1 MFRRIGLGLVVVA
14 AGALGLSKFAPG
26 LWTHVDRKLA
36 QVAGWTEDARQND
49 PEGFLN
55 HVEQK
60 LRGDREA
67 MEQSR
72 RELAAETG
80 RLAEVLREQEA
91 LQADAQRLAQE
102 FRDQYQEAAA
112 EDGFPIEVRG
122 AAYTEAQ
129 AKAQVSLLLAQAQG
143 FAENLAKLRKAKDDA
158 ESQIQTYVVKLE
170 ATEAQ
175 LAMLPAQRELLRA
188 RRLSSAGE
196 QLLAQL
202 DELFD
207 ENARVIQGN
216 PVRSVQELLAA
227 SPDGGKKPAS
237 EEAVAAFLAEQRP
250 TPPVATVPASPRPS
264 KSKTKKPGQPNT
276 PIFQQS

>member
-1 MFRRIGLGLVVVA
+1 MLKRIVMLLVVVA
-14 AGALGLSKFAPG
+14 AGALGLYKFAPG
-26 LWTHVDRKLA
+26 LWTQVDRTLS
-36 QVAGWTEDARQND
+36 QVAGWTEDARKND
-49 PEGFLN
+49 PEGFIN
-55 HVEQK
+55 HLEQK

-67 MEQSR
+67 MEKSR
-72 RELAAETG
+72 RELTAEAG

-91 LQADAQRLAQE
+91 LRANAQRLAEE
-102 FRDQYQEAAA
+102 FRDKYQEAEAQ
-112 EDGFPIEVRG
+112 DRFPIEVRG

-129 AKAQVSLLLAQAQG
+129 AKSQVSLLLAQAQG
-143 FAENLAKLRKAKDDA
+143 FDENLAKLQKAKEDA

-175 LAMLPAQRELLRA
+175 LAMLPAKRELLRA
-188 RRLSSAGE
+188 RRLSSEGE

-207 ENARVIQGN
+207 ENARAIEAN

-227 SPDGGKKPAS
+227 SPDGNKKPAN
-237 EEAVAAFLAEQRP
+237 EEAVAAFLAAKRP
-250 TPPVATVPASPRPS
+250 ATPVATVQDQSRPTRAKKKSGKPS
-264 KSKTKKPGQPNT
+264 K